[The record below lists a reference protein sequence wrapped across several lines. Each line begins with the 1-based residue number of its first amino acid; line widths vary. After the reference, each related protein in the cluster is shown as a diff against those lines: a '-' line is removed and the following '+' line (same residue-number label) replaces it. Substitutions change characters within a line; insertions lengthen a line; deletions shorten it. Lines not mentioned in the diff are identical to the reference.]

1 MKFEIPEMSCGHCVS
16 SIEKAVGAADPAAS
30 VQADLDSRTIRVAS
44 SLSPNEVMHV
54 LKETGYD
61 ATQSTSND
69 PA

>member
-1 MKFEIPEMSCGHCVS
+1 MKFQVPEMSCGHCVS

-30 VQADLDSRTIRVAS
+30 VQADLDAKTIRVAS
-44 SLSPNEVMHV
+44 SLPPNKVMHI

-61 ATQSTSND
+61 ATHSTDND

>member
-16 SIEKAVGAADPAAS
+16 SIEKAVSAADPAAS
-30 VQADLDSRTIRVAS
+30 VQADLDAKTIRVAS
-44 SLSPNEVMHV
+44 SLSPNEVMQV

-61 ATQSTSND
+61 ATHSTDND